1 MVKTSKQLETKPVD
15 GEILRE
21 KLTKGL
27 SQGQADALMLM
38 IEFLTIKGPDMFV
51 LKGYAGTGKTFIV
64 KMLINYITDKYRGA
78 KIAVTAPTNKAVH
91 VLKARQEF
99 KSNFVTYQTIHS
111 LLGLTETITSSGQVI
126 FTSKKGNSGEMDKI
140 RYLIV
145 DETSMLQDDIF
156 KMLEKYS
163 STVKIIFMGD
173 PAQIPPVGKTDCVPF
188 KKSLSTHYEEG
199 YTLMEIMRQAKGNPI
214 IESSFI
220 LRDNLGVANPI
231 PVLETR
237 KDDDGHGLIWIDS
250 STDKDGMLMLLE
262 SHFVCSK
269 FKDNPDYAKLIAW
282 RNRTVASA
290 NSRIRG
296 MIYGDED
303 LKKIMPGEKLLANK
317 PIFDE
322 DGSIVFNTSEE
333 FEIES
338 YKIVE
343 KNVRF
348 GSKSLLVKIYDC
360 TLSKESA
367 KLMCNKIKVLHEDSE
382 AGYTKMLE
390 ELKQVA
396 IAAKNT
402 GGSNKWIDF
411 YDALKWPADIAYNYA
426 ITAHKAQGSTYE
438 NVFLMEDDINANQN
452 IVERNRIKYT
462 SYSRASHK
470 LYVYRTNPF

>member
-1 MVKTSKQLETKPVD
+1 MVKKAKQFDKWLKED
-15 GEILRE
+15 GEVVR
-21 KLTKGL
+21 KRLTQGL

-38 IEFLTIKGPDMFV
+38 IEFLTIDGPDMFV

-64 KMLINYITDKYRGA
+64 KKLIDYITDKYRGS
-78 KIAVTAPTNKAVH
+78 KIAVTAPTNKAVN
-91 VLKARQEF
+91 VLKSRREF
-99 KSNFVTYQTIHS
+99 KGNHVTYQTIHS
-111 LLGLTETITSSGQVI
+111 LLGLTETITSNGQVI
-126 FTSKKGNSGEMDKI
+126 FTSKKGGGGEMNRIKF
-140 RYLIV
+140 LIV
-145 DETSMLQDDIF
+145 DETSMLQDEIF

-163 STVKIIFMGD
+163 DTVKIIFMGD
-173 PAQIPPVGKTDCVPF
+173 PAQIPPVGKTDCIPF
-188 KKSLSTHYEEG
+188 KRSLSTHYQEG

-214 IESSFI
+214 IEASFI
-220 LRDNLGVANPI
+220 LRDNLAVANPI
-231 PVLETR
+231 PVLETQ

-262 SHFVCSK
+262 SHFVSRK

-322 DGSIVFNTSEE
+322 DGGIVFNTSEE
-333 FEIES
+333 FQIES
-338 YKIVE
+338 YKIIE
-343 KNVRF
+343 KNLRF
-348 GSKSLLVKIYDC
+348 GPKSLTAKIYDC
-360 TLSKESA
+360 TLDKASA
-367 KLMCNKIKVLHEDSE
+367 KLMTNKIKVLHEDSE
-382 AGYTKMLE
+382 AAYAKMLE
-390 ELKQVA
+390 ELKQLA
-396 IAAKNT
+396 IAGKAT
-402 GGSNKWIDF
+402 GRNLWIDF

>member
-1 MVKTSKQLETKPVD
+1 MVKTAKKASLDSEVVRNRITQ
-15 GEILRE
+15 
-21 KLTKGL
+21 GL

-64 KMLINYITDKYRGA
+64 KKLIEHITNKYHGS

-91 VLKARQEF
+91 VLKSRRDF
-99 KSNFVTYQTIHS
+99 KSHYVTYQTIHS

-126 FTSKKGNSGEMDKI
+126 FTTKKGTSKEMEKI
-140 RYLIV
+140 RFLIV

-163 STVKIIFMGD
+163 DDVKIIFMGD
-173 PAQIPPVGKTDCVPF
+173 PAQIPPVGKVDCIPF
-188 KKSLSTHYEEG
+188 KKSLSTRYEEG
-199 YTLMEIMRQAKGNPI
+199 YTLTQIMRQAAGNPI
-214 IESSFI
+214 IEASFV

-237 KDDDGHGLIWIDS
+237 KDDDGHGLTWIDS

-262 SHFVCSK
+262 SHFTSPK
-269 FKDNPDYAKLIAW
+269 FKENPDYAKLIAW

-296 MIYGDED
+296 MIYGDEG
-303 LKKIMPGEKLLANK
+303 LVKIMPGEKLLANK

-322 DGSIVFNTSEE
+322 EGSIVFNTSEE
-333 FEIES
+333 FEIDFYEI
-338 YKIVE
+338 KE
-343 KNVRF
+343 RTVRF
-348 GSKSLLVKIYDC
+348 GSKMLTVKIYECFLD
-360 TLSKESA
+360 KVSA
-367 KLMCNKIKVLHEDSE
+367 KLMGNKIKVLHEDSE
-382 AGYTKMLE
+382 AAYAKMLE
-390 ELKQVA
+390 DLKQIA
-396 IAAKNT
+396 IQAKNT

-426 ITAHKAQGSTYE
+426 ITAHKSQGSTYE

-462 SYSRASHK
+462 SYSRASKK